1 MKMTIV
7 IENKTVIITDD
18 TPPIF
23 IKKVLSVMK
32 SRHQEN
38 E

>member
-1 MKMTIV
+1 MKMKIV
-7 IENKTVIITDD
+7 FENMTVIITDD

-23 IKKVLSVMK
+23 IIKVLSVMK